1 MSKTYWSQRIEEL
14 ANSEKAVPDTAFH
27 IGSVPQLHRN
37 RSKGYD
43 YRCLRI
49 SEKMRIQHFRD
60 GRRQTRQCVGG

>member
-14 ANSEKAVPDTAFH
+14 ANSEKAVPDTAFFT
-27 IGSVPQLHRN
+27 SEAY